1 MMLLPLLL
9 RGGGGGT
16 VILVLLALLYFS
28 GAFDGLFGGGQQ
40 EQAQTQSQ
48 TSGFDLTKCEEPGA
62 SNTYDECR
70 IAATMSS
77 LNHTWADMLP
87 AQADVQFKQP
97 SMELFNN
104 DVVTGCGYATG
115 DTGPFYCPRDT
126 TAYMDVRFFQELNRM
141 GGSNGP
147 LAQEYVA
154 AHEYG
159 HHIQNLEGTLGLSD
173 YTNPGQDSA
182 AVALEL
188 QADCYAG
195 LWAHHASRGP
205 NAALEEITDE
215 QLREAVQTAQA
226 IGDDHIQQQ
235 SGREVNPDAWTHGSS
250 EQRMTAFLSGY
261 ETGQMSSCDTLNRGA
276 YKDA

>member
-1 MMLLPLLL
+1 M
-9 RGGGGGT
+9 
-16 VILVLLALLYFS
+16 
-28 GAFDGLFGGGQQ
+28 
-40 EQAQTQSQ
+40 
-48 TSGFDLTKCEEPGA
+48 
-62 SNTYDECR
+62 
-70 IAATMSS
+70 
-77 LNHTWADMLP
+77 
-87 AQADVQFKQP
+87 
-97 SMELFNN
+97 
-104 DVVTGCGYATG
+104 
-115 DTGPFYCPRDT
+115 
-126 TAYMDVRFFQELNRM
+126 
-141 GGSNGP
+141 
-147 LAQEYVA
+147 
-154 AHEYG
+154 
-159 HHIQNLEGTLGLSD
+159 
-173 YTNPGQDSA
+173 
-182 AVALEL
+182 ALEL